1 MISPNYAVFAAVFAL
16 SACTLSPE
24 KPQAPFN
31 AALVKQ
37 IKVKV
42 EATDSGNPEATAT
55 QVAKNLV
62 GWGYPMAINEP
73 NNASHTLTA
82 TIGSVKHSQTPTGF
96 SFSSGNSDPRAMEF
110 QKMQVLPISCEI
122 TSIAQPEQHVYLQM
136 DFGAEGV
143 FSKRANISAD
153 TLIDHVSTVCFN
165 LLSELDWPK
174 QAALQSLADDKVR
187 WMPEVRIE
195 NVTESV
201 NTEPEQLLGKKVT
214 RASDG
219 RKQIIIHNL
228 GSPVILQFGHERR

>member
-1 MISPNYAVFAAVFAL
+1 MIPPKTAVFAIAFAL
-16 SACTLSPE
+16 SACTTSPE
-24 KPQAPFN
+24 KPQTPFN

-37 IKVKV
+37 LKVKV
-42 EATDSGNPEATAT
+42 NATDSSNPEATAA
-55 QVAKNLV
+55 QVAKNLA
-62 GWGYPMAINEP
+62 GWGYPIALNDT
-73 NNASHTLTA
+73 NTASHTLTA
-82 TIGSVKHSQTPTGF
+82 MVGAIKHSQTPTGF

-122 TSIAQPEQHVYLQM
+122 TSLTQPEQNVFLQM

-143 FSKRANISAD
+143 FSKRANISDA
-153 TLIDHVSTVCFN
+153 TLIDHISTVCFN
-165 LLSELDWPK
+165 LLSELAWPEK
-174 QAALQSLADDKVR
+174 AALQSLADDKVR

-201 NTEPEQLLGKKVT
+201 TGQPEQLLGKKVT